1 MMDILSYVK
10 KQTRFDIGSNK
21 FDMGNIGTP
30 ALILCKTKNNQ
41 NFHLDIMGGGRK
53 QFGMLFSIR
62 SSSTIVCKT
71 NSESKIEKL
80 EDLTTLL
87 EEGTRIKGEWMTP
100 SVELQEFIEEIK
112 DADLVQDMKDG
123 YGELFRV
130 CTHDDY
136 SENKNFAWTE
146 TKIENAP
153 VGSYYSL
160 NGGNIHAGS
169 GSTFSEVR
177 IMLFWTFCS
186 KNLDPYDI
194 DKQETKLTLIVTIGS
209 KIWGSLE
216 KKH

>member
-1 MMDILSYVK
+1 
-10 KQTRFDIGSNK
+10 
-21 FDMGNIGTP
+21 
-30 ALILCKTKNNQ
+30 
-41 NFHLDIMGGGRK
+41 
-53 QFGMLFSIR
+53 
-62 SSSTIVCKT
+62 
-71 NSESKIEKL
+71 
-80 EDLTTLL
+80 
-87 EEGTRIKGEWMTP
+87 MTP

-112 DADLVQDMKDG
+112 DADLVQGMKDG

-130 CTHDDY
+130 CPHNDY

-146 TKIENAP
+146 KKIINAP

-177 IMLFWTFCS
+177 IMLFWTFCP

-209 KIWGSLE
+209 KIWGSLV
-216 KKH
+216 KKKIERRDDMSYILLFFDMFRRIQKYMLTNIQKL

>member
-1 MMDILSYVK
+1 MILWEPE
-10 KQTRFDIGSNK
+10 
-21 FDMGNIGTP
+21 GNN
-30 ALILCKTKNNQ
+30 LEC
-41 NFHLDIMGGGRK
+41 F
-53 QFGMLFSIR
+53 F
-62 SSSTIVCKT
+62 

-80 EDLTTLL
+80 GDLTALL
-87 EEGTRIKGEWMTP
+87 EEGTNLKGDWMTP
-100 SVELQEFIEEIK
+100 SVELQEYIEEIK
-112 DADLVQDMKDG
+112 DADLVQGMKDG

-130 CTHDDY
+130 CPHNDY

-146 TKIENAP
+146 KKIINAP

-194 DKQETKLTLIVTIGS
+194 DKQETKLTIIVTIGS
-209 KIWGSLE
+209 KIWGSF
-216 KKH
+216 